1 MKALV
6 LTDYFKFEY
15 KDVPMPEYGDDE
27 VLVKVGACSICG
39 SDVHGYDGGSGRRQP
54 PVIMGH
60 EAAGEIVE
68 VGRNV
73 TDFRKGD
80 RVTFDSTVYCG
91 KCYYCR
97 KGMVN
102 LCVNRRV
109 LGVACDDYRQ
119 QGAMAEYVTVKERTL
134 YRIPDNV
141 TFEQAAAVEPLS
153 VAVHAVSVSPIKLGD
168 KVVIVGAG
176 TIGLLLTQTV
186 KAAGAT
192 TLVVVDI
199 DDGKL
204 QIAKKLGATHVI
216 NSKTESVAERVRQLT
231 DGRGADLAF
240 EAVGIPSTFSSA
252 IDSVRLGGNV
262 VMVGN
267 VTKELPFP
275 LQKCVTQQ
283 IGLYGSCASSGEYD
297 VCLDMIS
304 NHMVDVD
311 SIISQIVPLEQG
323 GEWFDR
329 LHAAEPGLI
338 KVVLKP

>member
-15 KDVPMPEYGDDE
+15 KDVPVPEYGDDE
-27 VLVKVGACSICG
+27 VLVKVGACAICG

-60 EAAGEIVE
+60 EASGEIAA
-68 VGRNV
+68 VGKNV
-73 TDFRKGD
+73 TAFKKGD

-102 LCVNRRV
+102 LCTDRRV

-134 YRIPDNV
+134 YKIPDNV
-141 TFEQAAAVEPLS
+141 SFEQAAAVEPLS
-153 VAVHAVSVSPIKLGD
+153 VAVHAVSISPIKLGD
-168 KVVIVGAG
+168 KVVVVGAG
-176 TIGLLLTQTV
+176 TIGLMLTQV
-186 KAAGAT
+186 IKAAGAT
-192 TLVVVDI
+192 TLIVADI
-199 DDGKL
+199 DNNKL
-204 QIAKKLGATHVI
+204 EMAKKFGATHVV
-216 NSKTESVAERVRQLT
+216 NSREQDVEAFVRGLT
-231 DGRGADLAF
+231 DGRGADLAY

-252 IDSVRLGGNV
+252 VNSVRLGGNV

-267 VTKELPFP
+267 VTKELSLP

-283 IGLYGSCASSGEYD
+283 IGLHGSCASSGEYD
-297 VCLDMIS
+297 ICLDMIA

-311 SIISQIVPLEQG
+311 SIISKVAPLQDG

-329 LHAAEPGLI
+329 LHKAEPGLI

>member
-6 LTDYFKFEY
+6 LTDYFHFEY
-15 KDVPMPEYGDDE
+15 KDVPTPTYEDDE

-39 SDVHGYDGGSGRRQP
+39 SDVHGYDGSSGRRQP
-54 PVIMGH
+54 PIIMGH
-60 EAAGEIVE
+60 EASGEIVE
-68 VGRNV
+68 VGKAV
-73 TDFRKGD
+73 TNFEKGD

-102 LCVNRRV
+102 LCTSRRV

-119 QGAMAEYVTVKERTL
+119 QGAMAEYVAIKERTL
-134 YRIPDNV
+134 YKIPDNV
-141 TFEQAAAVEPLS
+141 SFVQAAAVEPLS

-168 KVVIVGAG
+168 KVVIVGTG
-176 TIGLLLTQTV
+176 TIGLLITQVV

-192 TLVVVDI
+192 TLMVVDI

-204 QIAKKLGATHVI
+204 EMAKKFGATHVI
-216 NSKTESVAERVRQLT
+216 NSKTENVEERVRELT

-240 EAVGIPSTFSSA
+240 EAVGIPSTFTTA
-252 IDSVRLGGNV
+252 VNSVRLGGNV

-267 VTKELPFP
+267 VTKELPMP

-283 IGLYGSCASSGEYD
+283 IGLHGSCASSGEYD
-297 VCLDMIS
+297 VCLDMIA
-304 NHMVDVD
+304 NKMVDVN
-311 SIISQIVPLEQG
+311 SIVSKVAPMAEG
-323 GEWFDR
+323 EEWFNR

-338 KVVLKP
+338 KVVLVP

>member
-15 KDVPMPEYGDDE
+15 KDVPLPEYGDDE

-54 PVIMGH
+54 PIIMGH
-60 EAAGEIVE
+60 EASGEIAA
-68 VGRNV
+68 VGKAV
-73 TDFRKGD
+73 TAFKKGD

-102 LCVNRRV
+102 LCTDRRV

-134 YRIPDNV
+134 YKIPDNV

-168 KVVIVGAG
+168 KVVVVGAG
-176 TIGLLLTQTV
+176 TIGLLITQVV

-192 TLVVVDI
+192 TLIVADI

-204 QIAKKLGATHVI
+204 EMAKKFGATHVV
-216 NSKTESVAERVRQLT
+216 NSNEQNVAEFVRELT

-240 EAVGIPSTFSSA
+240 EAVGIPTTFSSA
-252 IDSVRLGGNV
+252 VESVRLGGNV

-267 VTKELPFP
+267 VTKELPMP

-283 IGLYGSCASSGEYD
+283 IGLHGSCASAGEYD
-297 VCLDMIS
+297 ICLDMIA

-311 SIISQIVPLEQG
+311 SIISKVAPLEDG
-323 GEWFDR
+323 GQWFDR
-329 LHAAEPGLI
+329 LYAAEPGLI

>member
-186 KAAGAT
+186 KVAGAT
-192 TLVVVDI
+192 TLIVVDI